1 MNLREALSVLSKS
14 SPYAVATA
22 SELDNSEFDQLKR
35 CLYVETDIE
44 RAFKKKLESIKSDE
58 VIFLCGSSGDGKS
71 EILTKYRNGEDSDL
85 RFCPLYKALH
95 NTN

>member
-22 SELDNSEFDQLKR
+22 SELAGSPFDELKK

-44 RAFKKKLESIKSDE
+44 NAFKDRLE
-58 VIFLCGSSGDGKS
+58 
-71 EILTKYRNGEDSDL
+71 
-85 RFCPLYKALH
+85 
-95 NTN
+95 